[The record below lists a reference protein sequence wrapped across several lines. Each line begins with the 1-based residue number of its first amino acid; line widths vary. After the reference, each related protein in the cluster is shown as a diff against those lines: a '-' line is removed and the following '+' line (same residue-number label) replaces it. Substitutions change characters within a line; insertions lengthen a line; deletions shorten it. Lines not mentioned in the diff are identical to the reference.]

1 MINIDSNKVITISK
15 IDNSSFPVF
24 INQGTG
30 MQPIQYILSDTDQVI
45 FYLIPCNL
53 QLCYYLIKKT
63 FTKDNL
69 NEEGN
74 VELSFNRDDF
84 SKIPLGKYQYMVI
97 LKSYDLEN
105 SQMIKTIVPRTELF
119 LVE

>member
-1 MINIDSNKVITISK
+1 MNIDSNKVITISK

-30 MQPIQYILSDTDQVI
+30 LEPIQYVLSDSDQVI
-45 FYLIPCNL
+45 FYLVPCNM

-63 FTKDNL
+63 FTIYDL
-69 NEEGN
+69 NEDGN
-74 VELSFNRDDF
+74 VELSFDRNDF
-84 SKIPLGKYQYMVI
+84 KKISLGKYQYMII

-105 SQMIKTIVPRTELF
+105 KQIIKTIIPRTELF